1 MYFDF
6 IPLWLFFAATVLFIV
21 ISIDIGFIFGK
32 SKRLSMKGE
41 KETAVSAI
49 STAVLGLLSF
59 FLVFCFDIA
68 YEHYDAKKQLVGEEA
83 NLIRTVWQRADFL
96 PEKNIAETRQ
106 LLKNYIDG
114 RVAIAVSREFDSLQ
128 VFIKGSKEIQNSL
141 WNTAVLNAR
150 KDMNSDV
157 AALYIESL
165 NELFN
170 IEATRIDVAVRSRI
184 PFNIWILLY
193 VIVFLGMFSLGYL
206 TAIAQS
212 VRRSWTMI
220 IMVLSFSLI
229 ILLIAALDRPESQFV
244 NISQGPL
251 KDLRAWMD
259 NIKEVPIIHMDTTG
273 IPALE
278 LFK

>member
-1 MYFDF
+1 MNFDF
-6 IPLWLFFAATVLFIV
+6 IPLWLFFAVTVIFIV

-32 SKRLSMKGE
+32 SKRLSPKDE
-41 KETAVSAI
+41 KEIAVSAI

-68 YEHYDAKKQLVGEEA
+68 YEHYDSKKQLVRDEA

-96 PEKNIAETRQ
+96 PEKYIADTRQ
-106 LLKNYIDG
+106 SLKKYIDG
-114 RVAIAVSREFDSLQ
+114 RLAIAVSREIDSLQ
-128 VFIKGSKEIQNSL
+128 DFMQESKTIQNTL

-170 IEATRIDVAVRSRI
+170 IEATRVDVAVRARI
-184 PFNIWILLY
+184 PFNIWVLLY

-212 VRRSWTMI
+212 IRRSWTMI

-229 ILLIAALDRPESQFV
+229 IFLIAALDRPESQFIE
-244 NISQGPL
+244 ISQGPL

-259 NIKEVPIIHMDTTG
+259 NVKDVPIIHMDSTK
-273 IPALE
+273 IPGLE
-278 LFK
+278 IFK